1 MVGDGVDLLNL
12 ARVDD
17 VAGIHFLEVGP
28 ISAGEGGSHE
38 EVARQEDHQRN
49 EQPLKAHEYD
59 GEDLESALI
68 ANLVQ
73 HFLGVHLYISLVQV

>member
-1 MVGDGVDLLNL
+1 MAGDGVDLLDL
-12 ARVDD
+12 ARIDD
-17 VAGIHFLEVGP
+17 VADVYFLEVDP

-59 GEDLESALI
+59 GEDLEPPLI
-68 ANLVQ
+68 AYLIQ
-73 HFLGVHLYISLVQV
+73 HLLRLHIYISLVQV

>member
-49 EQPLKAHEYD
+49 EQPLQTHEYD

-73 HFLGVHLYISLVQV
+73 HFLGLHLYISLVQV